1 LEDLFAEGNM
11 ERLGFGTLFKPNLFF
26 FILNNM
32 NNEALNIIGRP
43 SGNALGGFFLCYD
56 YEYADLP
63 GETPMSSKALTMI
76 ALMMIAFVFL
86 AGCNLPSSTPTAL
99 ASTPTVP
106 ASSTSPL
113 PLSTATSAVPS
124 ATPVPSLTT
133 TPVPDKLVFAAGA
146 TAGVATG
153 TLQPGQTKSF
163 TVSASQGQPLILIL
177 NSKNNDLY
185 LGVLNPDA
193 STLLDPAKK
202 WNRLQWILPK
212 SGVYTIQVIGGANTE
227 DYILTV
233 KIAAAINFAS
243 GSDTANLTG
252 KTVNGLVISYYA
264 YCTSGQTMTTNL
276 NVPSTTAYLDVFG
289 IAYGPLLSSSSK
301 ASTWSG
307 VLPDSEAYIIEVI
320 PTNGVEVSYQLS
332 VKCH

>member
-1 LEDLFAEGNM
+1 
-11 ERLGFGTLFKPNLFF
+11 
-26 FILNNM
+26 
-32 NNEALNIIGRP
+32 
-43 SGNALGGFFLCYD
+43 
-56 YEYADLP
+56 
-63 GETPMSSKALTMI
+63 MSSKPLTMI
-76 ALMMIAFVFL
+76 ALMTIAFVFL

-99 ASTPTVP
+99 ALTPTVP
-106 ASSTSPL
+106 ASPTSQL
-113 PLSTATSAVPS
+113 PLSTATSAMPS

-133 TPVPDKLVFAAGA
+133 TPVPDKLIFATGA

-252 KTVNGLVISYYA
+252 KTVNGLVVSYYA

-301 ASTWSG
+301 TSTWSG